1 MNMKKVYIQP
11 QTDLM
16 DLQGFGLCQ
25 ELVVGSNGNPIE
37 GKMGAPGRTYSPAP
51 SLENL

>member
-1 MNMKKVYIQP
+1 MKKVYIQP
-11 QTDLM
+11 TTQQIQLN
-16 DLQGFGLCQ
+16 GEPLCD
-25 ELVVGSNGNPIE
+25 ELVVGSCGNPVE